1 MKPLTKKDPGY
12 ADRNKGPSAKSGDSR
27 AECERAGAGKSA
39 EVDTE
44 IDEANALRIKVV
56 FLCDARVVV
65 FLCACL
71 LESSMRAASTHAV
84 SGQRR
89 RARTAW
95 AQASPGCRRLEKQA
109 VVPFGLPGAPR
120 AGYFSFVGWFV

>member
-27 AECERAGAGKSA
+27 AECERAGAGKSS

-71 LESSMRAASTHAV
+71 LESNHPCARPALTRCLVNVVVRA
-84 SGQRR
+84 Q
-89 RARTAW
+89 
-95 AQASPGCRRLEKQA
+95 L
-109 VVPFGLPGAPR
+109 GLKPLQGVDDWKNKR
-120 AGYFSFVGWFV
+120 